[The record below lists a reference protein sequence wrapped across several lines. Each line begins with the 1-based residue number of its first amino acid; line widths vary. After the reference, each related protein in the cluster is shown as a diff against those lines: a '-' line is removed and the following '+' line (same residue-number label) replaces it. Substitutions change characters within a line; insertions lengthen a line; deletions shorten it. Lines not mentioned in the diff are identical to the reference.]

1 MAAVESSPLC
11 VVTKPLPARRTWH
24 LSVLT
29 TRSNT
34 NWWAKYHFLWSV
46 FEIYNKASSWIFLT
60 ANQLLPN
67 GCANNMGLDTTY
79 SRKLVIVNQL
89 ISSKL
94 RNNVVANKS
103 WMTVFL
109 YTSNLI
115 ENVNCYPILM
125 HISFLFKCVT
135 RFIIENIAH

>member
-1 MAAVESSPLC
+1 MMAVFPIQRSMKPSVMVAVESSPLC

-34 NWWAKYHFLWSV
+34 NWWAKYHCLWSV
-46 FEIYNKASSWIFLT
+46 FEIYDKASSWIFLT

-103 WMTVFL
+103 WMTVPYSYIL
-109 YTSNLI
+109 VVWLKTLI
-115 ENVNCYPILM
+115 VIL
-125 HISFLFKCVT
+125 F
-135 RFIIENIAH
+135 